1 MRNIILL
8 IAAIAAG
15 FALTFAPAA
24 GDETDKK
31 SSSPK
36 GILTKPP
43 GVLLLNQKAPRYN
56 QPPEVQKL
64 IKQGFLHY
72 GNEPREPGSVTSPTS
87 TSSNAGVGGTTTTQG
102 KASGK
107 PVTGANAPAN
117 SNSPGLQPIPPDMI
131 IGSWSQ
137 AGNTYIV
144 QKQGNGYRAVN
155 AANNNNTQE
164 VIDFGPGAPSVD
176 KTWNCAV
183 TNYTGTFRRVDN
195 YGRQPRSTTRPWSAS
210 FHRNKDGSTWLM
222 FGGTTAQKM

>member
-8 IAAIAAG
+8 IASIAAG

-24 GDETDKK
+24 GEETGKT
-31 SSSPK
+31 SSPK
-36 GILTKPP
+36 GVLTKPP

-56 QPPEVQKL
+56 HPPEVQNL

-72 GNEPREPGSVTSPTS
+72 GNEPRKPGSVTSPQPS
-87 TSSNAGVGGTTTTQG
+87 SSNADVGGTTSSLD

-107 PVTGANAPAN
+107 PVLGANALDN
-117 SNSPGLQPIPPDMI
+117 SNAPGLQPIPSDMI

-164 VIDFGPGAPSVD
+164 VIDFGPGAPSID
-176 KTWNCAV
+176 KSYNLAV
-183 TNYTGTFRRVDN
+183 TSYTGTFHRVDN
-195 YGRQPRSTTRPWSAS
+195 YGGQPRSTTRPWSAS

-222 FGGTTAQKM
+222 FGGTTAQRM